1 MRDDA
6 EVWVL
11 VRRESLSRFER
22 LATEGDQAW
31 GERAKALVGDITAAN
46 LGLTDEA
53 VAELGAV
60 DHIVHCAAIYDI
72 TADDD
77 EQRAANVEG
86 TRAVIDLARR
96 LDATLHH
103 VSSIAVAGTYH
114 GEFTEDDFDVA
125 QDLPTPYHQT
135 KFEAE
140 LLVRSA
146 TGTAY
151 RVYRP
156 AVVVGDSRTGEM
168 DKIDGPYY
176 FFGLLGKLAVLP
188 RFTPMV
194 LPDTGRTNI
203 VPVDFVVDAIVE
215 LMHADGRDGQTFHLT
230 APKTIGL
237 RGIYRGVAE
246 AAGLPALRGSLP
258 GATATPFLRVTG
270 RAKVLRNMAATQ
282 LGIPGEILDVV
293 DLAPTFT
300 SVNTAEALRGTGIT
314 VPEFAS
320 YAPQLWRYWA
330 EHLDPDRARR
340 DDPAGPLVGKHVIIT
355 GASSGI
361 GRASAIAVAERG
373 ATVFALARNAEA
385 LDDLIAEIRAAGGQ
399 AYAFTCDVTDS
410 TSVEHTVKDILGRFG
425 HVDYLVNNAGR
436 SIRRSVI
443 ASTDRLHDYERV
455 MAVNYFGAVRM
466 VLALLPHWRE
476 RRFGHVVNVSSAGVQ
491 AQRSEVQRVPAEQG
505 GAGRVRRCGVDGDAV
520 GPHHLHQYPYAAGE
534 DADDRA
540 VAAAEPDSADQ
551 PRTRRRHGGARPGGE
566 ARPDRHPG
574 RHAGR
579 LRQLHDPEAVPSR
592 TAPALPGLSRFG
604 GRRADARA
612 ASPVAAA
619 ETPGAGCHVVA
630 VRPARSSARAAGAR
644 RALVRRWTARSGLPQ
659 THDVALGVLE
669 VGRESHFTDRRLLA
683 YRLAA
688 QRPDGFEGV
697 VNAVHIDRDHRPL
710 GKGRFAFEHA
720 SADVPR
726 LGGHTGLGDR
736 PGRHGRVLHL
746 RYLVELPA
754 ESLLVEVPRA
764 LTVAEG
770 HLEMHNATGHFHL
783 LAEVV
788 FGHPLRRVTV

>member
-1 MRDDA
+1 MARMRYVVTGGTGFIGRRVVSQLLARADDA

-11 VRRESLSRFER
+11 VRRGSLAKFER
-22 LATEGDQAW
+22 LALEW
-31 GERAKALVGDITAAN
+31 GPRAKPLVGDLTAAD
-46 LGLTDEA
+46 LGLTDDA
-53 VAELGAV
+53 VAELGTV
-60 DHIVHCAAIYDI
+60 DHVVHCAAIYDI
-72 TADDD
+72 TAGEA

-103 VSSIAVAGTYH
+103 VSSIAVAGTYR
-114 GEFTEDDFDVA
+114 GEYTEDDFDVA

-146 TGTAY
+146 QGLRY

-176 FFGLLGKLAVLP
+176 FFGVLAKLARLP
-188 RFTPMV
+188 KFTPMV

-203 VPVDFVVDAIVE
+203 VPVDYVVDALVA
-215 LMHADGRDGQTFHLT
+215 LMHADDRDGQTFHLT

-246 AAGLPALRGSLP
+246 AAGLPPLRGSLP
-258 GATATPFLRVTG
+258 RSTATPFLRVTG

-300 SVNTAEALRGTGIT
+300 TTNTAEALRGSGIA

-320 YAPQLWRYWA
+320 YAPKLWRYWA

-361 GRASAIAVAERG
+361 GRASAVAVAERG

-385 LDDLIAEIRAAGGQ
+385 LDELVAEIRAAGGQ

-491 AQRSEVQRVPAEQG
+491 ARNPKYSSYLPTKAALDAFADVVSTETLSDHITFTNIHMPLVRTPMIVPSRRLNPVPPISAEH
-505 GAGRVRRCGVDGDAV
+505 AAAMVVRGLVEKPARIDTPLGTLADFGNYMT
-520 GPHHLHQYPYAAGE
+520 PKLSRRILHQLYLGY
-534 DADDRA
+534 
-540 VAAAEPDSADQ
+540 PDSAAARGVT
-551 PRTRRRHGGARPGGE
+551 PTESSASAARR
-566 ARPDRHPG
+566 
-574 RHAGR
+574 
-579 LRQLHDPEAVPSR
+579 PE
-592 TAPALPGLSRFG
+592 
-604 GRRADARA
+604 
-612 ASPVAAA
+612 
-619 ETPGAGCHVVA
+619 
-630 VRPARSSARAAGAR
+630 RPARAVGSLRVPKPIKRA
-644 RALVRRWTARSGLPQ
+644 V
-659 THDVALGVLE
+659 
-669 VGRESHFTDRRLLA
+669 RLL
-683 YRLAA
+683 
-688 QRPDGFEGV
+688 PGV
-697 VNAVHIDRDHRPL
+697 HW
-710 GKGRFAFEHA
+710 
-720 SADVPR
+720 
-726 LGGHTGLGDR
+726 
-736 PGRHGRVLHL
+736 
-746 RYLVELPA
+746 
-754 ESLLVEVPRA
+754 
-764 LTVAEG
+764 
-770 HLEMHNATGHFHL
+770 
-783 LAEVV
+783 
-788 FGHPLRRVTV
+788 